1 MMTKTKRPPPDS
13 VGNIRGRLTK
23 LRETAHVMAMDG
35 IHIVHVDE
43 KGKGK
48 DPGKRETPTDYD
60 KRMADALKE
69 LAPEFKKLEKRLK
82 KCPKEATV
90 SREDRDARKAA
101 DRAAKA
107 VKKPTKPADT
117 RERAKAKTLTDGHK
131 RNVASSVLDG
141 GDDHTPLSREGALTE
156 GVAQD
161 HKSEAAD
168 ILDFMQ
174 STLD

>member
-13 VGNIRGRLTK
+13 VGNIRGRMTK

-48 DPGKRETPTDYD
+48 DPGKRDAPTDYD

-90 SREDRDARKAA
+90 SRENRDARKAA
-101 DRAAKA
+101 DRVAKA

-117 RERAKAKTLTDGHK
+117 RERAEAQMNGRKK
-131 RNVASSVLDG
+131 NVASSVLDG

>member
-13 VGNIRGRLTK
+13 VGNIRGRMAK
-23 LRETAHVMAMDG
+23 LRETAHAMVMGG

-43 KGKGK
+43 KGKGV
-48 DPGKRETPTDYD
+48 DPGKRETPTDYE
-60 KRMADALKE
+60 KLLADTLKE
-69 LAPEFKKLEKRLK
+69 LAPEFKKLENRLK

-101 DRAAKA
+101 DQPAKKPT
-107 VKKPTKPADT
+107 KKPTKPADT
-117 RERAKAKTLTDGHK
+117 RTRAEAQMNGRKK
-131 RNVASSVLDG
+131 NVASSVLDG

-161 HKSEAAD
+161 HKPEVGD